1 MPMAASD
8 LAGSGGNAVR
18 RVNDTLQGSVIGI
31 LSQFLPELK
40 TLPRDRAYQRTL
52 DDIGLLDRCFKVFRS
67 QRDKFASVLVDQAQH
82 TVTDDSTQLACG
94 RSLEQVVAMIVR
106 TAAKRHFRRRHTPVH
121 TPKAES
127 AHRRLHQRLGR
138 LFKAPP
144 PVTALH
150 ATPLRGRAEELYDAL
165 KANLLHEWQV
175 PLVPTYAEMSP
186 NLARSL
192 GDKLLELKDVDHLRR
207 VVADPEEA
215 AKLFETPEQQ
225 QAATDP
231 APRRD
236 DRARLSEVLA
246 PGGGLKVESFAR
258 VLQMPDLRAQLR
270 PRPVDSPLSQPLRE
284 TGTMPAKLLVAEL
297 GLRLD
302 QLATVLLV
310 AHETVGAESFA
321 TFFGPAANAAVV
333 MRLTQ
338 RARQAGLG
346 QNSSLAD
353 CAQFVRDLFKR
364 ADPKS

>member
-1 MPMAASD
+1 MAASD
-8 LAGSGGNAVR
+8 MAGGGGNAIR
-18 RVNDTLQGSVIGI
+18 QVNDTLQDSVIGI

-40 TLPRDRAYQRTL
+40 KLPADRAYQRTL
-52 DDIGLLDRCFKVFRS
+52 DDIGLLERCFKVFRA
-67 QRDKFASVLVDQAQH
+67 QRDKFAPVLLDRSQH
-82 TVTDDSTQLACG
+82 PVTDDDTPMACG

-106 TAAKRHFRRRHTPVH
+106 TAAKRHFRRRHMPVH
-121 TPKAES
+121 TPKAEN
-127 AHRRLHQRLGR
+127 AHRRLHQRLGQ

-144 PVTALH
+144 PANALH

-165 KANLLHEWQV
+165 KANLLHDWQV

-225 QAATDP
+225 QAASDP

-236 DRARLSEVLA
+236 DRARLSDVLA
-246 PGGGLKVESFAR
+246 PGGGLKVETFAQ
-258 VLQMPDLRAQLR
+258 VLQLAQLRTQLR
-270 PRPVDSPLSQPLRE
+270 PRPAEAPLSQPLRE

-310 AHETVGAESFA
+310 AHETVGAESYGK
-321 TFFGPAANAAVV
+321 FFGPHADAAVV
-333 MRLTQ
+333 MRMTQ
-338 RARQAGLG
+338 RARQAGLT
-346 QNSSLAD
+346 QASSLSD
-353 CAQFVRDLFKR
+353 CAEFVRQLFKR